1 MALGHSVH
9 LLKETQKSCA
19 GLFLIS
25 EQGLYE
31 VLNLKYIAMKEA
43 NRTEQN
49 ITAQKYIDHTNV
61 DSIRKTIMR
70 NYLRQF
76 PDNYR
81 NILEYE
87 TWEEMEQYFNNV
99 INQNR
104 GINK

>member
-1 MALGHSVH
+1 
-9 LLKETQKSCA
+9 
-19 GLFLIS
+19 
-25 EQGLYE
+25 
-31 VLNLKYIAMKEA
+31 MKEA